1 MRVPNERLDRFLSA
15 VGEVI
20 LTTTQLRTAAGD
32 GEQSSAEPRLAR
44 GFDHMDRVVGELKR
58 RALELRTTPLLRIM
72 ENLPR
77 LAREVAL
84 RGGKAV
90 EVELR
95 GAELELDRSILD
107 RLYDPLVHV
116 VRNAVDHGLEAPEA
130 RRAAGKPEVGRLL
143 VEAVR
148 EKDAIRIAVCDDGGG
163 IDVDAV
169 RARAVALGTLHPDL
183 ADDLPAEEVLQLV
196 FRPGL
201 STAAT
206 VSDISGRGVG
216 MDAVRVTLESLG
228 GEVRLASRRGAGTE
242 VSLRVPIAAAVQ
254 RVLLLGLGREM
265 VALPIAKV
273 ERIVEVEAHSIE
285 RSGSDD
291 FALVDDEPVLVI
303 DLVSRLA
310 WADPLP
316 PGAPTDAA
324 PVLLLLADVRGER
337 VALRVDHLAG
347 QQDIYVK
354 PPPPLLAGLRALIG
368 LTVLGDGRPVFLID
382 LNQVR

>member
-1 MRVPNERLDRFLSA
+1 
-15 VGEVI
+15 
-20 LTTTQLRTAAGD
+20 
-32 GEQSSAEPRLAR
+32 
-44 GFDHMDRVVGELKR
+44 
-58 RALELRTTPLLRIM
+58 
-72 ENLPR
+72 
-77 LAREVAL
+77 
-84 RGGKAV
+84 
-90 EVELR
+90 
-95 GAELELDRSILD
+95 
-107 RLYDPLVHV
+107 
-116 VRNAVDHGLEAPEA
+116 
-130 RRAAGKPEVGRLL
+130 
-143 VEAVR
+143 VR
-148 EKDAIRIAVCDDGGG
+148 EKDAIRIAVCDDGAG
-163 IDVDAV
+163 IDVEAV

-183 ADDLPAEEVLQLV
+183 ADDLPADEVLQLV

-201 STAAT
+201 STARA

-242 VSLRVPIAAAVQ
+242 VALRVPIAAAVQ

>member
-1 MRVPNERLDRFLSA
+1 VPNERLDRFLSA

-20 LTTTQLRTAAGD
+20 LTTTQLRTAAHATRPSPETG
-32 GEQSSAEPRLAR
+32 LAR

-84 RGGKAV
+84 RSGKAV

-116 VRNAVDHGLEAPEA
+116 VRNAVDHGLEDPET
-130 RRAAGKPEVGRLL
+130 RRAAGKPEVGRLV

-148 EKDAIRIAVCDDGGG
+148 EKDAIRIAVRDDGAG

-169 RARAVALGTLHPDL
+169 RARAVALGALHPDL
-183 ADDLPAEEVLQLV
+183 AEDLPAEELLPLV

-201 STAAT
+201 STARA

-216 MDAVRVTLESLG
+216 MDAVRATLESLG

-291 FALVDDEPVLVI
+291 FALIDDEPVLVI

-316 PGAPTDAA
+316 PGAPSDAA

-368 LTVLGDGRPVFLID
+368 LTVLGDGRPVFLVD